1 MRLFGL
7 AILPANRS
15 FKMTIKSKASKAE
28 VKAATEAVI
37 ALAAEAGAMASGIDS
52 IKDAVSAITRDLHF
66 RAVKIGR
73 FSFKDESKCCPL
85 AAAFING
92 RFPNAD
98 AVSDNMVSFTLSC
111 FRKAVETGEDY
122 TENPSRK
129 AKAAKAETAAKAE
142 ADEADEA
149 GEAGEAED
157 TAESE
162 TIICAI
168 KRKSTLIK
176 AASEIRKMAEAMRPI
191 DGLNLLAAMLIDVV
205 NELEG
210 N

>member
-85 AAAFING
+85 AAAFITG

-149 GEAGEAED
+149 GEAGEAE
-157 TAESE
+157 SE